1 MVHGTK
7 EGEVS
12 GPQRWGEILRR
23 FFFRLGKNWLEG
35 NGERVGRGRG

>member
-12 GPQRWGEILRR
+12 GPQRWGEIVRH
-23 FFFRLGKNWLEG
+23 FFFRLEKNLVRG
-35 NGERVGRGRG
+35 DGERMDRGRG